1 MVYAHYR
8 LETKIVG
15 RQAKGQNKQPIP
27 GKSVSVVAKAA
38 YRSGQSLKDDR
49 ADKTFN
55 YRSRTQE
62 VAFSEIMAPE
72 NAPDWLRAENS
83 PGFAGAKKQREQ
95 RQQLWNTIER
105 VEKRKDS
112 QLAREFVLS
121 LPRQLDR
128 AQQIELVRD
137 WCAAEFVSKG
147 FVVDL
152 AIHKSKSG
160 LNPHAHVLVT
170 TRPVTVDGFGKKPDT
185 AGKFN
190 GRGAAGYGVKDD
202 LMNWRESWCNAENSA
217 LEKAGRPERA
227 DHRSLKARGID
238 KIPEPKIGVEA
249 TAMQRRGLDLDP
261 RRHQFVRWVKM
272 LNEAR
277 PHIRNLKAFG
287 RTLAKPSRSLW
298 LQRSADYLSQ
308 FGEKAGRVLHDAKD
322 KWTMMVDSQRANVQK
337 SGPDLER

>member
-15 RQAKGQNKQPIP
+15 RQAKGKDKQPIP
-27 GKSVSVVAKAA
+27 GKSVSVVSKAA

-72 NAPDWLRAENS
+72 NAPDWLRSENA

-95 RQQLWNTIER
+95 RQHLWNEIER

-152 AIHKSKSG
+152 TIHKSKSG
-160 LNPHAHVLVT
+160 QNPHAHVLVT

-190 GRGAAGYGVKDD
+190 GRGAAGFGAKDD
-202 LMNWRESWCNAENSA
+202 LLNWRESWCAAENSA

-238 KIPEPKIGVEA
+238 QIPEPKIGVEA
-249 TAMQRRGLDLDP
+249 TAMQRRGLDPDP
-261 RRHQFVRWVKM
+261 RRHQFARWVKLM
-272 LNEAR
+272 NEAR
-277 PHIRNLKAFG
+277 PLLRNLKEFG
-287 RTLAKPSRSLW
+287 RTLGKTSRSHW
-298 LQRSADYLSQ
+298 LQRSADYLAE

-322 KWTMMVDSQRANVQK
+322 KWTMLVDSQRANAQK
-337 SGPDLER
+337 SGPDLEK

>member
-15 RQAKGQNKQPIP
+15 RQAKGKDKQPIP
-27 GKSVSVVAKAA
+27 GKTVSVVSKAA

-72 NAPDWLRAENS
+72 NAPHWLRSENS

-105 VEKRKDS
+105 VERRKDS
-112 QLAREFVLS
+112 QLCREFVLS

-137 WCAAEFVSKG
+137 WCQSEFVSKG

-160 LNPHAHVLVT
+160 QNPHAHVLVT

-190 GRGAAGYGVKDD
+190 GRGAAGYGAKDD
-202 LMNWRESWCNAENSA
+202 LMNWRESWCAAENSA

-227 DHRSLKARGID
+227 DHRSLKARGISRE
-238 KIPEPKIGVEA
+238 PEPKIGVEA
-249 TAMQRRGLDLDP
+249 TAMKRRGLDPDP
-261 RRHQFVRWVKM
+261 RRFQLRRLMKMENEVRKH
-272 LNEAR
+272 LNHWRWSEQHGHATR
-277 PHIRNLKAFG
+277 
-287 RTLAKPSRSLW
+287 RSLW
-298 LQRSADYLSQ
+298 LAKSARLLSE
-308 FGEKAGRVLHDAKD
+308 FGEKAARLVHGIKD
-322 KWTMMVDSQRANVQK
+322 KWTMLVDSQRASQQK
-337 SGPDLER
+337 SGPDLGR

>member
-1 MVYAHYR
+1 MVSAHYR

-15 RQAKGQNKQPIP
+15 RQAKGKDKQAIP

-49 ADKTFN
+49 ADRTFN

-62 VAFSEIMAPE
+62 VAYSEIMAPGD
-72 NAPDWLRAENS
+72 APDWLKGQAQDK
-83 PGFAGAKKQREQ
+83 PAGSKKQREQ
-95 RQQLWNTIER
+95 RQQLWNTIEK

-137 WCAAEFVSKG
+137 WCQSEFVSKG

-152 AIHKSKSG
+152 AVHKSKSG
-160 LNPHAHVLVT
+160 QNPHAHVLVT

-190 GRGAAGYGVKDD
+190 GRGAAGFGAKEQLVQ
-202 LMNWRESWCNAENSA
+202 WRESWCHAENSA

-238 KIPEPKIGVEA
+238 KAPEPKIGVEA
-249 TAMQRRGLDLDP
+249 TAKKRRGLDPDP
-261 RRHQFVRWVKM
+261 PRFQLRRLIKMENEVRKH
-272 LNEAR
+272 LNHWRWREQHGHATR
-277 PHIRNLKAFG
+277 
-287 RTLAKPSRSLW
+287 RSLW
-298 LQRSADYLSQ
+298 LVKSARLLSE
-308 FGEKAGRVLHDAKD
+308 FGEKAARLVHGVKD
-322 KWTMMVDSQRANVQK
+322 KWTMLVDSQRASQQK
-337 SGPDLER
+337 SGPDLGR